1 MPASAASRALRSS
14 RSAASGITPP
24 VEDGL
29 RASPYTVQPCFSS
42 SAARLPPTIPVLPA
56 IKATRPVV
64 MFLLAPPTADTSGL
78 IYHEF
83 SPSWD
88 PLRFFMLRMVSSKP
102 QAVDSEEVGTNRGRP
117 DFSP

>member
-1 MPASAASRALRSS
+1 
-14 RSAASGITPP
+14 
-24 VEDGL
+24 
-29 RASPYTVQPCFSS
+29 PYTVQPCFSS

-56 IKATRPVV
+56 IRATRPLV

-88 PLRFFMLRMVSSKP
+88 PLRFCMLRLVSSKP
-102 QAVDSEEVGTNRGRP
+102 QAVDSEALGRRGCRLISRIRVP
-117 DFSP
+117 PVRECNLRDDESNHGAYCDPLNHR